1 MYIIPFFFFS
11 SVVCVEAQVLC
22 IYCWSIC
29 CVRTGIDVAGR
40 VGPELVPENENEF
53 ELAFELQYVGKS
65 TPQKN
70 RLPQSAVTVAPQRLY
85 CQDQRIH

>member
-1 MYIIPFFFFS
+1 MPVFLCMFMYIIPFFFFS
-11 SVVCVEAQVLC
+11 LVICVEAQVLC
-22 IYCWSIC
+22 IYCCSIC

-65 TPQKN
+65 I
-70 RLPQSAVTVAPQRLY
+70 SAP
-85 CQDQRIH
+85 